1 MTTISRS
8 TLVPY
13 TAEEIYDLV
22 NDVERYPEFIPW
34 CKDAK
39 ILATSEETTRARM
52 TFAKGGVE
60 KSFVTANRHQHAKM
74 IDIRLVEGPFRHLEG
89 YWRFYDLG
97 EGSSKVT
104 LDMEFEFSNR
114 MVAYAFGKV
123 FTQVANLLVDSFS
136 QRARQVYGERDVL

>member
-13 TAEEIYDLV
+13 SAEEIYDLV

-34 CKDAK
+34 CKDTE

-60 KSFVTANRHQHAKM
+60 KSFVTANRHQYGKM
-74 IDIRLVEGPFRHLEG
+74 IDIRLVEGPFRRLEG
-89 YWRFYDLG
+89 YWRFYNLG
-97 EGSSKVT
+97 EGASKVT

-114 MVAYAFGKV
+114 VVAYAFGKV
-123 FTQVANLLVDSFS
+123 FTQVANRLVDSFS
-136 QRARQVYGERDVL
+136 QRARQVYGERNVL